1 MQDPATDLNL
11 HKYLMDLKLFQ
22 DIIFGP
28 EKPDFLILVFKM

>member
-11 HKYLMDLKLFQ
+11 HKMDLKLFQ